1 MKKKWKIA
9 LLVCFTVVSV
19 AFVSQRIV
27 SKQGETILSEKQ
39 IQSIV
44 SEQYPGKIKSM
55 KLINKEE
62 QDFYKVNLLNEQGSY
77 EIIVDAKNGEIKRAK
92 EKSLKS
98 NTITK
103 EKAEEMALQKVQ
115 GEIKHTILEKRNE
128 IEVFVITVETNDKQ
142 SKVVEIEKTTGQIQL
157 LEKPM
162 TKVTEEQAKEIAV
175 QQVPGN
181 VKGIRLEQKNEKNI
195 YVIEIEKNANEN
207 VIVEIE
213 ETTGV
218 FIGTSQIQ
226 KVITE
231 EQAKEVALQKVQG
244 GFIEK
249 VSIVDINGTATY
261 QIIIKKQTET
271 VDVRVHTITGE
282 IISTTSV
289 NNTIQQ
295 KESSQQQDDDHQEES
310 DDDPDDDDDDEG

>member
-213 ETTGV
+213 ETTGT

-310 DDDPDDDDDDEG
+310 DDDQDDDDDEG

>member
-213 ETTGV
+213 ETTGA

-310 DDDPDDDDDDEG
+310 DDDQDDDDEG

>member
-1 MKKKWKIA
+1 MKKKWKVA
-9 LLVCFTVVSV
+9 LLLCFVLVSV
-19 AFVSQRIV
+19 AFVSQRII
-27 SKQGETILSEKQ
+27 SKQGDTILSEKQ
-39 IQSIV
+39 IQNVV

-55 KLINKEE
+55 KLVNKGEL
-62 QDFYKVNLLNEQGSY
+62 DFYKVNLSNEQGSY
-77 EIIVDAKNGEIKRAK
+77 EIIVDAQNGEIKRAK
-92 EKSLKS
+92 EISLKS

-115 GEIKHTILEKRNE
+115 GEIKLTILEKRNE

-162 TKVTEEQAKEIAV
+162 TKITEEQAKEIAV

-181 VKGIRLEQKNEKNI
+181 VKRIRLEQKNEKNI
-195 YVIEIEKNANEN
+195 YVIEIEKSANEN

-213 ETTGV
+213 ENTGA

-249 VSIVDINGTATY
+249 VSVVDINGTSTY

-271 VDVRVHTITGE
+271 VDVRIHTITGE
-282 IISTTSV
+282 VISTTSV
-289 NNTIQQ
+289 NSAIQQ
-295 KESSQQQDDDHQEES
+295 KESSQQQDEDDQE
-310 DDDPDDDDDDEG
+310 DDDEG

>member
-9 LLVCFTVVSV
+9 LLVCFAVVSV

-55 KLINKEE
+55 KLVNKGE
-62 QDFYKVNLLNEQGSY
+62 QDFYKVNLSNEQGSY

-115 GEIKHTILEKRNE
+115 GEIKYTILEKRNE

-181 VKGIRLEQKNEKNI
+181 VKGIRLEQKNEKKI
-195 YVIEIEKNANEN
+195 YVIEIEKSAIEN

-213 ETTGV
+213 ETTGA

-249 VSIVDINGTATY
+249 VSVVDINGTSTY

-271 VDVRVHTITGE
+271 VDVRIHTITGE
-282 IISTTSV
+282 VISTTAV
-289 NNTIQQ
+289 NNAIQQ
-295 KESSQQQDDDHQEES
+295 KESSQQQDDDDQEEGN
-310 DDDPDDDDDDEG
+310 DDQDDDEG